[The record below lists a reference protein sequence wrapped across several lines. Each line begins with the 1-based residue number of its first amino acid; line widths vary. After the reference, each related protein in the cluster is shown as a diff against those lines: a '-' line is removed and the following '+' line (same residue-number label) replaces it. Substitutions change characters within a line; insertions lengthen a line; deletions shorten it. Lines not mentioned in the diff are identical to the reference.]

1 MKLGLLAT
9 GLAFSMALPTVATA
23 ADYVID
29 TQGAH
34 ASINFKVSHLGYSY
48 TVGRFNTFDGK
59 FSYDAA
65 SQKTSTVSVNIDTT
79 SLDSNHAER
88 DKHLRSA
95 DFIDA
100 AKYPTAKFVSTSVA
114 DQGKGHLAITG
125 DLTLHGK
132 TKPITIDAQFIG
144 AGADPWGGERAGFMG
159 TTRLDLAEFD
169 IKAMGL
175 VDHVDMELFVE
186 GVKQ

>member
-1 MKLGLLAT
+1 MKKSLLVLGLALA
-9 GLAFSMALPTVATA
+9 SATPFAASA

-48 TVGRFNTFDGK
+48 TIGRFNTFEGT
-59 FSYDAA
+59 FSYDPEAID
-65 SQKTSTVSVNIDTT
+65 SSKVSVKVDTT

-100 AKYPTAKFVSTSVA
+100 SKYPTATFVSKKVE
-114 DQGKGHLAITG
+114 DKGDGDIAITG

-132 TKPITIDAQFIG
+132 TKPVTIDAEFIG
-144 AGADPWGGERAGFMG
+144 AGDDPWGGKRAGFQG
-159 TTRLDLAEFD
+159 ETTLNLADFD

-175 VDHVDMELFVE
+175 VDKVEMHLYVE
-186 GVKQ
+186 GIQQ